1 MAATGRRKQQLDS
14 VQYCRGL
21 AQQLKVMMVIKL
33 SHLECV
39 CVCRI
44 NILLDPC
51 PLMMIHLM
59 MKGRNTFS
67 IFAML

>member
-1 MAATGRRKQQLDS
+1 MAATGRRKQQLDI

-44 NILLDPC
+44 NIVILLLDPC

-59 MKGRNTFS
+59 MKGR
-67 IFAML
+67 I